1 MANVFFR
8 VEGMNELQKSLRRL
22 GQVPQKHVTA
32 SSKKG
37 MNIPFK
43 QAKKESPEREGYL
56 KQGIKLKGERSRTK
70 GKKVYQIVF
79 DASMNDVFQKRDKSG
94 KVSGYYPVSMEYGF
108 FDKKGVYHQGSANT
122 GWVVGFVHSA
132 FTENAGQI
140 ENTIVKEMKKKIDE
154 EIVKA
159 GLR

>member
-32 SSKKG
+32 SAKKG
-37 MNIPFK
+37 MNIPLK
-43 QAKKESPEREGYL
+43 QARKEAPVDNGYL
-56 KQGIKLKGERSRTK
+56 KQGMKLKGERSRKK

-132 FTENAGQI
+132 FTENARQI
-140 ENTIVKEMKKKIDE
+140 ENTIVKEMKKKIDA